1 MEQWFD
7 RTCLLVGEEKLDVLR
22 KSTVLVAGLGGVG
35 AYAAEMLARAG
46 IGHLILIDHDVV
58 TVTNRNRQLTALTD
72 TEGFLKIRVMEER
85 LRRINPDIILD
96 TCNQYLDENS
106 IPELLDVYR
115 PHYVVDA
122 IDTLSP
128 KIALIQYF
136 LQKQIPLVSSMGAGA
151 RFDATAIRV
160 EDISRTCHCPLASV
174 VRKRLRKLGIHS
186 GFKAV
191 FSMELPVQGATIPC
205 AGENKKSRT
214 GTISYLPAV
223 FGCVCA
229 QTIICNLLEI
239 RTFENSFKRA
249 P

>member
-229 QTIICNLLEI
+229 QTVICNLLEI
-239 RTFENSFKRA
+239 RTFENSF
-249 P
+249 